1 MSLGL
6 ITIALVAFL
15 DQLSK
20 WLVASSLTAHVVKV
34 TSFFNLVSAWNT
46 GVSFSMLNDLG
57 EWGIYLLSG
66 FSLIVA
72 GSLFCWLM
80 KEEDKV
86 MQVALGLVIGGAFG
100 NVIDRLRLGAVFDFL
115 DFHLGTSHWPAFNV
129 ADSCICVGAVL
140 LIVYSGVKDKAK
152 GN

>member
-1 MSLGL
+1 
-6 ITIALVAFL
+6 
-15 DQLSK
+15 
-20 WLVASSLTAHVVKV
+20 
-34 TSFFNLVSAWNT
+34 
-46 GVSFSMLNDLG
+46 
-57 EWGIYLLSG
+57 
-66 FSLIVA
+66 
-72 GSLFCWLM
+72 M